1 MAQRIVVVHLE
12 IEVRIL
18 AAEVEVGLV
27 ELEQR
32 ARVDEASSDG
42 HVVAQCVGDHRADLE
57 GVALRFDAFDDQKPV
72 GFVRMGRV
80 GSRSSEYPLSARDE
94 EVVRV
99 GQTALL
105 AHFIDCERAF
115 LSDAVGREGRVLR
128 CLLRTQRLSRTCEIQ
143 QGQERADGYFAHCRA
158 FSR

>member
-1 MAQRIVVVHLE
+1 
-12 IEVRIL
+12 
-18 AAEVEVGLV
+18 
-27 ELEQR
+27 
-32 ARVDEASSDG
+32 
-42 HVVAQCVGDHRADLE
+42 
-57 GVALRFDAFDDQKPV
+57 
-72 GFVRMGRV
+72 MGRV
-80 GSRSSEYPLSARDE
+80 GSRTSEYPLSARDE

-143 QGQERADGYFAHCRA
+143 QGSGAC
-158 FSR
+158 